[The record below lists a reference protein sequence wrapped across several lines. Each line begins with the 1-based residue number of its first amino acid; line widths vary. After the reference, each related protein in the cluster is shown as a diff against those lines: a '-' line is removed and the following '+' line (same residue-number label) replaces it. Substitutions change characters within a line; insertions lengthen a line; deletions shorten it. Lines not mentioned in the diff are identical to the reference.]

1 MSAVD
6 KLHKFYSSTLEPIVR
21 ARSVGIEVLNELDAV
36 KAALM
41 MDAGG
46 GRSTGSGWEW
56 DLLARGVEG
65 LATGLSAA
73 RMLSERFQVGARH
86 FR

>member
-1 MSAVD
+1 MSSVD
-6 KLHKFYSSTLEPIVR
+6 KLHKLYASTLEPIVW
-21 ARSVGIEVLNELDAV
+21 ARSVGLEVVNELDAV

-41 MDAGG
+41 MEAG
-46 GRSTGSGWEW
+46 GRSTGSGW
-56 DLLARGVEG
+56 DLVARGVEG

-73 RMLSERFQVGARH
+73 RMLRDRIGSARF